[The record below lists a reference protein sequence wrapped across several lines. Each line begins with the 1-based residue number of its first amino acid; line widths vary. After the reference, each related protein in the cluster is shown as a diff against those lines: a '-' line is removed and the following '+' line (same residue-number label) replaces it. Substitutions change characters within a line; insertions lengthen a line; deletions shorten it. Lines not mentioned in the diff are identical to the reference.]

1 MKSEF
6 IKRII
11 SSIILLTIIFL
22 SALINDYIFLSILF
36 LAIIFSW
43 IEWIK
48 IIEKNYQNNT
58 YFTFFDILIYSVH
71 YLF

>member
-6 IKRII
+6 IKRTI

-48 IIEKNYQNNT
+48 IIEKIGFKKT
-58 YFTFFDILIYSVH
+58 TKIIHIILIYSVH